1 MTSWRSAAATH
12 VGRVREANE
21 DALFTS
27 DTLAVVADGMGGHA
41 AGEVASEIAIATY
54 REHLSTD
61 PSLTGLA
68 EGLRQANERILDDA
82 RAHPDRQ
89 GMGTT
94 LTSAALVPFDKG
106 LALAWANIGD
116 SRLYLVRD
124 GVAQQITDD
133 HSVAEEWVRQG
144 RISKEEA
151 AVHPR
156 RHQLTRVL
164 GIEPFVEGDTG
175 LLRVEVGDRVVIC
188 SDGLSNEVPDSQLAT
203 IVTHAASLDSACSE
217 LIDSALQA
225 GGRDNISVVVLEI
238 DSVDVDVPSTPV
250 KEAPSEPTLI
260 RRSPRRAIRVP
271 RQLTWRSTAFAGAVI
286 ALAAGVFVVFGWF
299 AQSGYYLADVD
310 GKVAV
315 YQGHS
320 GGFLWYQ
327 PKQVLMTDF
336 SVTELRPGDRAQI
349 KEHLVEPSLSAAIR
363 HIANMHEQWRMTQPV
378 TTTTLP

>member
-1 MTSWRSAAATH
+1 MTSWRSASATH

-27 DTLAVVADGMGGHA
+27 DALVIVADGMGGHA
-41 AGEVASEIAIATY
+41 AGEVASSVAIATFC
-54 REHLSTD
+54 EHLGSDT
-61 PSLTGLA
+61 SLVGLSD
-68 EGLRQANERILDDA
+68 GLRHANERILADA
-82 RAHPDRQ
+82 AAHPDRQ

-94 LTSAALVPFDKG
+94 LTSVALVPFGKG
-106 LALAWANIGD
+106 RAVAWANIGD

-124 GVAQQITDD
+124 NVAQQITED

-164 GIEPFVEGDTG
+164 GIDPFVEGDTG
-175 LLRVEVGDRVVIC
+175 LLPVEVGDRLVLC
-188 SDGLSNEVPDSQLAT
+188 SDGLSNEVSDSQMAT
-203 IVTHAASLDSACSE
+203 IVTQASSLNEACSE
-217 LIDSALQA
+217 LVSAALDA
-225 GGRDNISVVVLEI
+225 GGRDNITVVVVEI
-238 DSVDVDVPSTPV
+238 ESVDVVVPPTSVAKTT
-250 KEAPSEPTLI
+250 SESTLI
-260 RRSPRRAIRVP
+260 RRPRRTFHVP
-271 RQLTWRSTAFAGAVI
+271 RHLTWRSTAFAGAVI

-310 GKVAV
+310 GKVAI

-336 SVTELRPGDRAQI
+336 KVSEMRPGDRSQI

-363 HIANMHEQWRMTQPV
+363 HVANMHEQWRMTQPV